1 MVFFITDF
9 TRLHL
14 DQRLLPLNA
23 TVNTQFS
30 FSFVYRY

>member
-14 DQRLLPLNA
+14 DQRLLTLNA

-30 FSFVYRY
+30 FSFVYRH